1 MAAQMEAKIEKVEE
15 LIKEKFHD
23 NNSYFSKE
31 IGVGREYISAI
42 LNRRTS
48 ADSPKF
54 CNALIAYCEKNN
66 LDYKEY
72 VKIT

>member
-1 MAAQMEAKIEKVEE
+1 MAAQMEAKVEKVKE

-31 IGVGREYISAI
+31 IGMGREYISAI
-42 LNRRTS
+42 VNERIS

-66 LDYKEY
+66 LDYKDY
-72 VKIT
+72 VQIS